1 MDKIK
6 WLDTAKKR
14 KSQHIEIYRDR
25 NINFHGKFHSNLTS
39 SHRDVSAENRKPNG
53 LFSVARK
60 VGKPWFYNELS
71 FRTKKKKTFVF
82 WQYLKERC
90 TFRRIIL
97 FTGKCQLVHSKGVP
111 LYFHLSRQTTWC
123 HLAEPQSQAVMSLYF
138 AEETCHFKW
147 MIDGAFL
154 HSNKNELWALDWT
167 NHLLSFHLIF
177 AFNFQTRSYWKF

>member
-1 MDKIK
+1 MENSTATWPAVTEMFQQKTENQMDSLVLLERSGNHGSIMNCH
-6 WLDTAKKR
+6 LEPKKR
-14 KSQHIEIYRDR
+14 RHLYFGSTWK
-25 NINFHGKFHSNLTS
+25 N
-39 SHRDVSAENRKPNG
+39 A
-53 LFSVARK
+53 
-60 VGKPWFYNELS
+60 
-71 FRTKKKKTFVF
+71 
-82 WQYLKERC
+82 
-90 TFRRIIL
+90 IIL